1 VGCNAYYRKIRIIP
15 EDRKFLQ
22 KQNMDNSVPRFPPPP
37 NIYKTFLSEEDIK
50 REPPKP
56 PSDEAEIFNVFGN
69 SWVLEAEMELPAG
82 IKYQTLFKEDFKL
95 LRISMRKVLETLGSN
110 VKEGYMK
117 DVESVNSI
125 FLKIQTRLKSF
136 RYHEAR
142 ANIVTHLERQIHR
155 KETSIKELNKVIL
168 DIKQNIAN
176 CLEE

>member
-1 VGCNAYYRKIRIIP
+1 
-15 EDRKFLQ
+15 
-22 KQNMDNSVPRFPPPP
+22 
-37 NIYKTFLSEEDIK
+37 
-50 REPPKP
+50 
-56 PSDEAEIFNVFGN
+56 
-69 SWVLEAEMELPAG
+69 MELPAG

-136 RYHEAR
+136 RHHEAR

-168 DIKQNIAN
+168 DIKQNLAN
-176 CLEE
+176 CLEER